1 MVTYDEYIASLGA
14 RVRFLRK
21 RAGLSLRTFG
31 MMVGV
36 HHNQI
41 LLIEQGKSNPSLQT
55 LLRIAN
61 GLDVPLSDLLPDR
74 RGEADKRSYWFS
86 RCGNHSASGIDGA
99 VSDAID
105 SIEHG
110 SGNEGGNSTEA
121 PLF

>member
-14 RVRFLRK
+14 RIRFLRK

-55 LLRIAN
+55 LLRIAD
-61 GLDVPLSDLLPDR
+61 GLDVPLADLLPDR

-86 RCGNHSASGIDGA
+86 RRGKHPVSEIDGP
-99 VSDAID
+99 VLGAID
-105 SIEHG
+105 PHEYG
-110 SGNEGGNSTEA
+110 GEGEGEGESKV
-121 PLF
+121 L

>member
-1 MVTYDEYIASLGA
+1 
-14 RVRFLRK
+14 
-21 RAGLSLRTFG
+21 

-86 RCGNHSASGIDGA
+86 RYGNHSASEIDGP
-99 VSDAID
+99 VFGAID
-105 SIEHG
+105 SLEHG
-110 SGNEGGNSTEA
+110 SGSEGENSNDA
-121 PLF
+121 PYSDPLLESTARTSGAPEYRRAAR